1 MHGQADEGDRRQLA
15 QMRATGMA
23 NGKADSSRET
33 ILQSAARSW
42 VRQGYRVEYDD
53 EHLVQLAAPFH
64 GLSPRDLL
72 LASLVGIGMGALGT
86 LAALGLLRRSRRHR
100 WHIVSL
106 VLTPERRVLTHEQ
119 WQPTPSE

>member
-1 MHGQADEGDRRQLA
+1 MHGQAGEGDRQHLA

-23 NGKADSSRET
+23 NGKADASRET
-33 ILQSAARSW
+33 MLQHAARAW

-72 LASLVGIGMGALGT
+72 VAALFGIGLGALGT
-86 LAALGLLRRSRRHR
+86 IAALGLFWRSRKHR

-106 VLTPERRVLTHEQ
+106 VLTPERQVLTHEQ
-119 WQPTPSE
+119 WQPAPSE